1 MSTPD
6 VRVRLSPEG
15 IKEVIFALR
24 QIEAES
30 KKSRQAAGSGLSTIK
45 AAVQDLKALL
55 PTLGL
60 AATVGGFL
68 AMSKAALN
76 TADATGKIQ
85 QAVGG
90 TVEEIS
96 GLTLAFRTN
105 DGSQESLRSAL
116 LKTTQVLGQ
125 VRAGSTQAGDA
136 LRAIGVDAQQIV
148 NLSTPRAFEEIARKL
163 RAIPDPAQRAAAAQA
178 IFGKNAGALTAALNA
193 VGRDGIDPFIEKAR
207 ELGVLIDDD
216 LAQAAARAND
226 ALGIV
231 KLQAEGL
238 ATQFAAGLAPAV
250 ADAME
255 TFNEAI
261 TGEGINGMR
270 TFGEVVGFIIRT
282 VTAFFVGFGKT
293 IGAEIAKVGVF
304 VSSVID
310 AGKALARGD
319 LDGALTA
326 LQEGA
331 AQRARIQA
339 ELQAD
344 LAQLGRDLV
353 AGPNR
358 NQRPRE
364 PGAGGGVDVD
374 FLLDQQRKAA
384 AATREARKQAIADEL
399 KLQQEKI
406 KSEEAALQR
415 SYDQQL
421 ISLQQFYDRRRELI
435 ERNNAI
441 ELTALRAQ
449 RQALVQQL
457 NEGGQGG
464 ETQTEAD
471 RIKLRQQI
479 ASIDAQIQQ
488 RQVVGARELAALE
501 GDRIA
506 AQRELQNE
514 LTAANT
520 KLLELEGRR
529 HEAFRANLDAEIR
542 QLRELG
548 ARAGQTADEIDAN
561 VRRLVSARTA
571 AFDFEEVQRR
581 GEAALAAF
589 DRDAQQIRRDQEAGI
604 ITQLEG
610 EQRLIELERE
620 RLGVLQ
626 QLAQQ
631 LLIAAEA
638 TGSEEQI
645 ERARQFAASVDQ
657 IAASYQQA
665 TDIGLQFRSGAVEA
679 FQSGIESLLA
689 NASKIESVGDAFRQL
704 GLTVVQTLNRIAA
717 EILAKQAILALLRA
731 FGGGGAAAGSAAAG
745 AAGAFRGGYIRGYAG
760 GGDVR
765 GSKLPIAGPDK
776 IPILAQEGEFMLR
789 KARVQEPGALS
800 FLRAWNSGR
809 ISLAQALR
817 VPRFAS
823 GGEIGAPAAAAAG
836 APGGSGQQARTDQ
849 LRIVNILDPELVNE
863 ALASASGERTML
875 NVIQKNSTSIRRML
889 GG

>member
-30 KKSRQAAGSGLSTIK
+30 KKSRQAAGSGLNTIK

-60 AATVGGFL
+60 AATVAGFL
-68 AMSKAALN
+68 AMSKQAIA
-76 TADATGKIQ
+76 TADATGKLQ
-85 QAVGG
+85 QSVGG
-90 TVEEIS
+90 TVEEVS

-105 DGSQESLRSAL
+105 ESSQAGLQSAL
-116 LKTTQVLGQ
+116 LKTANVMGQ
-125 VRAGSTQAGDA
+125 VRSGSQEASDA
-136 LRAIGVDAQQIV
+136 LAAIGVDAQAITK
-148 NLSTPRAFEEIARKL
+148 LSTPRAFEEIARKL
-163 RAIPDPAQRAAAAQA
+163 AAIEDPGKRAAAANK
-178 IFGKNAGALTAALNA
+178 IFGKSAGELLVAIRA
-193 VGRDGIDPFIEKAR
+193 VGTQGIDPFIDKAR

-226 ALGIV
+226 ALGII
-231 KLQAEGL
+231 KIQAEGL

-255 TFNEAI
+255 TFSEAV
-261 TGEGINGMR
+261 TGDGINGMR
-270 TFGEVVGFIIRT
+270 TFGEVVGFIIRSV
-282 VTAFFVGFGKT
+282 VTFFVGMGKT
-293 IGAEIAKVGVF
+293 IGAEIAKIGAFVG
-304 VSSVID
+304 SVID

-326 LQEGA
+326 LQQGA
-331 AQRARIQA
+331 AERLRIQA

-344 LAQLGRDLV
+344 LAQLGKDLIE
-353 AGPNR
+353 GPNR
-358 NQRPRE
+358 NQGPRDQGG
-364 PGAGGGVDVD
+364 GAGVDPETE
-374 FLLDQQRKAA
+374 LAESRKAA
-384 AATREARKQAIADEL
+384 AARRTAQQQALQDEL
-399 KLQQEKI
+399 KLQQERN
-406 KSEEAALQR
+406 KSLEQANQVAF
-415 SYDQQL
+415 DQQL
-421 ISLQQFYDRRRELI
+421 ISLQAFFDRRRELI
-435 ERNNAI
+435 ERNNAL
-441 ELTALRAQ
+441 EVAALRAQ
-449 RQALVQQL
+449 RQALVEQL
-457 NEGGQGG
+457 GSSSADGGP
-464 ETQTEAD
+464 ESEAE

-479 ASIDAQIQQ
+479 AQLDAQIQ
-488 RQVVGARELAALE
+488 RQQVIGAREVAAIE
-501 GDRIA
+501 AERA
-506 AQRELQNE
+506 AGQKALTEELR
-514 LTAANT
+514 AANVE
-520 KLLELEGRR
+520 LLELENRR
-529 HEAFRANLDAEIR
+529 HEAFQANLDAEIQ

-561 VRRLVSARTA
+561 VRRLVDARTA
-571 AFDFEEVQRR
+571 AFNFEEVQRA

-589 DRDAQQIRRDQEAGI
+589 DRDAAQIRRDQEAGI

-610 EQRLIELERE
+610 EMRLIELERE

-645 ERARQFAASVDQ
+645 ERARQFAASIDQ

-665 TDIGLQFRSGAVEA
+665 TDIGSQFRSGAVEA
-679 FQSGIESLLA
+679 FQQGIESLLA

-731 FGGGGAAAGSAAAG
+731 FGGAGAAAGSAAGA
-745 AAGAFRGGYIRGYAG
+745 AAGARHGGFIRGYAG
-760 GGDVR
+760 GGDVK
-765 GSKLPIAGPDK
+765 GTKLPIAGPDK
-776 IPILAQEGEFMLR
+776 IPILAQEGEFMVKR
-789 KARVQEPGALS
+789 AKVQEPGALD
-800 FLRAWNSGR
+800 FLRAWNGGR
-809 ISLAQALR
+809 MSLAQLMR

-823 GGEIGAPAAAAAG
+823 GGEVGAATGTPAAAG
-836 APGGSGQQARTDQ
+836 AGGAGNASVDN
-849 LRIVNILDPELVNE
+849 LRIVNVLDPELVNE
-863 ALASASGERTML
+863 ALASSSGERTML